1 MQTSWGNRQQEVG
14 MWALDMQFNAV
25 KGLGGAS
32 NRPKLETMEY
42 LHTAYNMLFF
52 CKFAN
57 LQLCFFLRNAHY
69 AHKPETHF
77 LMANS
82 RTNTSLSWRCKE
94 REFCCPKTKH
104 ARTAT
109 SVLPWVVHLGLV
121 RKRKSPHVNWPHQY
135 KAAIPTPSSV
145 RIKET
150 SLRLRLVPC
159 W

>member
-32 NRPKLETMEY
+32 NHPKLETMEY
-42 LHTAYNMLFF
+42 LHIRIQYAFLLQI

-57 LQLCFFLRNAHY
+57 MFFLRNAHY

-121 RKRKSPHVNWPHQY
+121 RKRKSPHVNWLQY